1 MEKRHG
7 PFDSLFVKKFTR
19 TELDNSLKK
28 CKLGKA
34 PGPDEVTSDMLI
46 QLSEYGKDMLLKII
60 NKTWDSGSL
69 PQVWKTAHITPI
81 LKNGKPKNKVNSYRP
96 ISLTS
101 CISKVAERM
110 INARLYHWLEKNGK
124 LHPNQAGFRKGRQTI
139 DQLIRLAQD
148 TSDAFQKKENVAA
161 VFVDLQQAYDH
172 VWRAGLLYK
181 MQKMGIQGNM
191 YEWIKNFLHDRTIAT
206 KFNNQLSP
214 KKALEEGLPQGSAL
228 SCTLFLIFIND
239 LADNFDVQTA
249 LFADDLVLW
258 TTGKHLLYMQ
268 RQLNKALALL
278 STFCELWKLK
288 INISKTVYSI
298 FTLSPVHIHTRLNL
312 KLQGNTIQRDDN
324 PKYLGIRLDP
334 RLSYKAHFD
343 DITEKVAKRLNLL
356 KRLAST
362 NWGTNKK
369 TLRQLYTGYVRAVFD
384 YSAPLQATASRT
396 NQLKLDRLQNQG
408 LRFVCGALRT
418 TPSSACE
425 IDADV
430 EPLRLRRE
438 RYTALTLERLKRME
452 DDNPCKKMVDHWE
465 PKERIKKTS
474 FLKTATHFAE
484 QNRFPEERKTTGP
497 IPLQAPDQDLKKPK
511 TRTLLLNGTDKTAPP
526 LILKSMALET
536 ISSYPENAIHAYT
549 DGSAVRA
556 IRNGGYG
563 SVIDAPDL
571 EEPIL
576 LSGPCGAYCTN
587 YDAELVAIQKTLDTI
602 FQHLEDGKLEAK
614 DIVLFSDSQSVI
626 QAVENWQD
634 GEAKGIENIIQTS
647 DKILRLYGKEITI
660 QWIPGHSDIRMND
673 RADKLAKTGSHMQQE
688 NIPTSYETAK
698 QIAKQNSKEIWLN
711 DWTTDVK
718 GRSLYQFQNKPNPR
732 DAICNLERRDQ
743 CNIFR
748 LRTGHIMLNGHRNR
762 IDPLVPPMCRHCGY
776 PFETVEHHLLYCE
789 ELIDLRQ
796 SLLPPN
802 PTLENCLFSDTKQL
816 KKTSRYHIVASRVGE
831 G

>member
-1 MEKRHG
+1 MEGRGHL
-7 PFDSLFVKKFTR
+7 S
-19 TELDNSLKK
+19 
-28 CKLGKA
+28 A
-34 PGPDEVTSDMLI
+34 PECYVIM
-46 QLSEYGKDMLLKII
+46 
-60 NKTWDSGSL
+60 
-69 PQVWKTAHITPI
+69 
-81 LKNGKPKNKVNSYRP
+81 
-96 ISLTS
+96 
-101 CISKVAERM
+101 
-110 INARLYHWLEKNGK
+110 
-124 LHPNQAGFRKGRQTI
+124 
-139 DQLIRLAQD
+139 
-148 TSDAFQKKENVAA
+148 
-161 VFVDLQQAYDH
+161 VFV
-172 VWRAGLLYK
+172 
-181 MQKMGIQGNM
+181 
-191 YEWIKNFLHDRTIAT
+191 
-206 KFNNQLSP
+206 
-214 KKALEEGLPQGSAL
+214 
-228 SCTLFLIFIND
+228 
-239 LADNFDVQTA
+239 
-249 LFADDLVLW
+249 
-258 TTGKHLLYMQ
+258 
-268 RQLNKALALL
+268 
-278 STFCELWKLK
+278 
-288 INISKTVYSI
+288 
-298 FTLSPVHIHTRLNL
+298 
-312 KLQGNTIQRDDN
+312 
-324 PKYLGIRLDP
+324 
-334 RLSYKAHFD
+334 
-343 DITEKVAKRLNLL
+343 
-356 KRLAST
+356 
-362 NWGTNKK
+362 
-369 TLRQLYTGYVRAVFD
+369 
-384 YSAPLQATASRT
+384 
-396 NQLKLDRLQNQG
+396 
-408 LRFVCGALRT
+408 
-418 TPSSACE
+418 
-425 IDADV
+425 
-430 EPLRLRRE
+430 
-438 RYTALTLERLKRME
+438 
-452 DDNPCKKMVDHWE
+452 
-465 PKERIKKTS
+465 
-474 FLKTATHFAE
+474 
-484 QNRFPEERKTTGP
+484 
-497 IPLQAPDQDLKKPK
+497 
-511 TRTLLLNGTDKTAPP
+511 
-526 LILKSMALET
+526 LKSMALET
-536 ISSYPENAIHAYT
+536 ISSYPESAIHAYT

-563 SVIDAPDL
+563 SVINAPDL

>member
-1 MEKRHG
+1 
-7 PFDSLFVKKFTR
+7 
-19 TELDNSLKK
+19 
-28 CKLGKA
+28 
-34 PGPDEVTSDMLI
+34 
-46 QLSEYGKDMLLKII
+46 
-60 NKTWDSGSL
+60 
-69 PQVWKTAHITPI
+69 
-81 LKNGKPKNKVNSYRP
+81 
-96 ISLTS
+96 
-101 CISKVAERM
+101 
-110 INARLYHWLEKNGK
+110 
-124 LHPNQAGFRKGRQTI
+124 
-139 DQLIRLAQD
+139 
-148 TSDAFQKKENVAA
+148 
-161 VFVDLQQAYDH
+161 
-172 VWRAGLLYK
+172 
-181 MQKMGIQGNM
+181 
-191 YEWIKNFLHDRTIAT
+191 
-206 KFNNQLSP
+206 
-214 KKALEEGLPQGSAL
+214 
-228 SCTLFLIFIND
+228 
-239 LADNFDVQTA
+239 
-249 LFADDLVLW
+249 
-258 TTGKHLLYMQ
+258 MQ
-268 RQLNKALALL
+268 RQLNRALTLL

-288 INISKTVYSI
+288 INVSKTVYSI
-298 FTLSPVHIHTRLNL
+298 FTLSPVHIHTKLHL
-312 KLQGNTIQRDDN
+312 KLQGNTIEKDDN

-334 RLSYKAHFD
+334 RLSYKAHFE

-384 YSAPLQATASRT
+384 HSAPLQATASQT

-408 LRFVCGALRT
+408 LRFVCGALKT

-511 TRTLLLNGTDKTAPP
+511 TQTLLLNGTDKTAPP

-563 SVIDAPDL
+563 SVINAPDL